1 MARINVEQ
9 QALSDPRFL
18 RFGRLLGCGP
28 QLAHEAGLAIMIRIW
43 NELTERWSEE
53 AGPKAYAIGPQAL
66 RDLFAGRAVA
76 SRLPRALTES
86 GLAEETE
93 FGLRIRGTYGRIEW
107 LNRRREAARDNG
119 KLGGRKPK
127 SVNPLSPALSPA
139 PSPAQVLRKEP
150 LPNPRNAALG
160 GWRDLFPEFWEVYPR
175 KVAKKAAEKAWQKLA
190 PATPDLI
197 EPTALGIA
205 YVLRDRKRVD
215 WAGRDPD
222 RIPYPATF
230 LNAEKFEVQH
240 EAV

>member
-1 MARINVEQ
+1 
-9 QALSDPRFL
+9 
-18 RFGRLLGCGP
+18 
-28 QLAHEAGLAIMIRIW
+28 
-43 NELTERWSEE
+43 
-53 AGPKAYAIGPQAL
+53 
-66 RDLFAGRAVA
+66 
-76 SRLPRALTES
+76 
-86 GLAEETE
+86 
-93 FGLRIRGTYGRIEW
+93 
-107 LNRRREAARDNG
+107 
-119 KLGGRKPK
+119 
-127 SVNPLSPALSPA
+127 
-139 PSPAQVLRKEP
+139 
-150 LPNPRNAALG
+150 LG